1 MECIVRIDGN
11 NQYEY
16 AKETLT
22 LIDDVLYVVETDL
35 NGRLTLHLLNEGY
48 ILLAKT
54 KYSDNVP
61 ALLQLIIQ
69 QYANIVKAMKICQKT
84 GKTIVN
90 VGYVKGL
97 TVSDW

>member
-1 MECIVRIDGN
+1 MECTIRIDGN
-11 NQYEY
+11 SQYDY

-35 NGRLTLHLLNEGY
+35 NGRLSLHLLNEGY
-48 ILLAKT
+48 ILLAKA

-61 ALLQLIIQ
+61 ALLRLIIE
-69 QYANIVKAMKICQKT
+69 QYANIVKAMKICQET
-84 GKTIVN
+84 GKTIAN
-90 VGYVKGL
+90 VGYVEGL